1 MILRRTLLAAM
12 ALGAAIV
19 TGCSSSGGGGDTSL
33 PDAGA
38 LLKDSAQAAGGVTST
53 HFTLKVNGSVPG
65 LSVHSLDGDLTKAG
79 GGGAKGTGTLE
90 LLGQVVDAQFVLVN
104 GSLYIKGPTGGFQ
117 RIPAAL
123 SSSIYDP
130 SAILDPQRGIP
141 KVLSS
146 VQNPK
151 TDGKEDVGGTPAY
164 RVTGTVPKDALASL
178 VPGVSADANATFWL
192 RQDNGH
198 LPVKASLGFPGGG
211 SVDVTLSDVDKPV
224 TVTAPA

>member
-19 TGCSSSGGGGDTSL
+19 TGCSSGSGGGASL

-38 LLKDSAQAAGGVTST
+38 LLKDSASAAGGVTST
-53 HFTLKVNGSVPG
+53 HFTLKVNGTVPG
-65 LSVHSLDGDLTKAG
+65 LSVHSVDGDLTKAG

-90 LLGQVVDAQFVLVN
+90 LMGQVVDAEFVLVN

-146 VQNPK
+146 VQGAK
-151 TDGKEDVGGTPAY
+151 TEGTEDVGGTPAY
-164 RVTGTVPKDALASL
+164 RVTGTVPKDALAAL
-178 VPGVSADANATFWL
+178 VPGVSSDANATFWL
-192 RQDNGH
+192 RQDGGH
-198 LPVKASLGFPGGG
+198 LPLKASLGFPGNA

>member
-1 MILRRTLLAAM
+1 MILRRTLLTAM
-12 ALGAAIV
+12 ALSAAIV
-19 TGCSSSGGGGDTSL
+19 TGCSSSGDAAL

-53 HFTLKVNGSVPG
+53 HFTLKVNGTVPG
-65 LSVHSLDGDLTKAG
+65 LSVHSLDGDLTKAN

-90 LLGQVVDAQFVLVN
+90 LMGQVVDAQFVLVN

-117 RIPAAL
+117 KIPAVL

-146 VQNPK
+146 VQGPK
-151 TDGKEDVGGTPAY
+151 TDGTEDVDGTPTY
-164 RVTGTVPKDALASL
+164 RVTGTVPKDALAAL
-178 VPGVSADANATFWL
+178 VPGVSSDANATFWL
-192 RQDNGH
+192 RRDGGH
-198 LPVKASLGFPGGG
+198 LPVKASLGYQGGG

-224 TVTAPA
+224 TITAPA

>member
-1 MILRRTLLAAM
+1 MILRRSLLAVV
-12 ALGAAIV
+12 ALSAAIV
-19 TGCSSSGGGGDTSL
+19 TGCSSSGDASL

-38 LLKDSAQAAGGVTST
+38 LLKDSASAAGGVTST
-53 HFTLKVNGSVPG
+53 HFTLKVNGTVPG
-65 LSVHSLDGDLTKAG
+65 LSVHSVDGDLTKAN

-90 LLGQVVDAQFVLVN
+90 LMGQVVDAQFVLVN

-117 RIPAAL
+117 QIPAAL
-123 SSSIYDP
+123 SSAIYDP

-146 VQNPK
+146 VQGPK
-151 TDGKEDVGGTPAY
+151 TDGTEDVGGTPAY
-164 RVTGTVPKDALASL
+164 RVTGTVPKDAMAAL
-178 VPGVSADANATFWL
+178 VPGVSSDANATFWL
-192 RQDNGH
+192 RQDGGH
-198 LPVKASLGFPGGG
+198 LPVKASLGFPGGA

>member
-1 MILRRTLLAAM
+1 MILRRSLLAVV
-12 ALGAAIV
+12 ALSAAIV
-19 TGCSSSGGGGDTSL
+19 TGCSSSGDASL

-38 LLKDSAQAAGGVTST
+38 LLKDSASAAGGVTST
-53 HFTLKVNGSVPG
+53 HFTLKVNGTVPG
-65 LSVHSLDGDLTKAG
+65 LSVHSVDGDLTKAN

-90 LLGQVVDAQFVLVN
+90 LMGQVVDAQFVLVN

-117 RIPAAL
+117 KIPAAL

-146 VQNPK
+146 VQGPK
-151 TDGKEDVGGTPAY
+151 TDGTEDVGGTPAY
-164 RVTGTVPKDALASL
+164 RVTGTVPKDAMAAL
-178 VPGVSADANATFWL
+178 VPGVSSDANATFWL
-192 RQDNGH
+192 RQDGGH
-198 LPVKASLGFPGGG
+198 LPVKASLGFPGGA

>member
-1 MILRRTLLAAM
+1 MILRRSLLAVV
-12 ALGAAIV
+12 ALSAAIV
-19 TGCSSSGGGGDTSL
+19 TGCSSSGDASL

-38 LLKDSAQAAGGVTST
+38 LLKDSASAAGGVTST
-53 HFTLKVNGSVPG
+53 HFTLKVNGTVPG
-65 LSVHSLDGDLTKAG
+65 LSVHSVDGDLTKAN

-90 LLGQVVDAQFVLVN
+90 LMGQVVDAQFVLVN

-117 RIPAAL
+117 QIPAAL

-130 SAILDPQRGIP
+130 SAILDSQRGIP

-146 VQNPK
+146 VQGPK
-151 TDGKEDVGGTPAY
+151 TDGKEDVDGTPTY
-164 RVTGTVPKDALASL
+164 RVTGTVPKDALAAL
-178 VPGVSADANATFWL
+178 VPGVSSDANATFWL
-192 RQDNGH
+192 RQDGGH
-198 LPVKASLGFPGGG
+198 LPVKASLGYQGGA

>member
-1 MILRRTLLAAM
+1 MILRRTLLAAV

-19 TGCSSSGGGGDTSL
+19 TGCSSGGGTSL
-33 PDAGA
+33 PDAGG
-38 LLKDSAQAAGGVTST
+38 LLKDSATAAGGVTST
-53 HFTLKVNGSVPG
+53 HFTLKVNGTVPG
-65 LSVHSLDGDLTKAG
+65 LSVHSLDGDLTKAN

-90 LLGQVVDAQFVLVN
+90 LMGQVVDAQFVLVD

-117 RIPAAL
+117 RIPAML

-146 VQNPK
+146 VQGPK
-151 TDGKEDVGGTPAY
+151 TDGQEDVGGTPTY
-164 RVTGTVPKDALASL
+164 RVTGTVPKDALAAL
-178 VPGVSADANATFWL
+178 VPGVSSDANATFWL
-192 RQDNGH
+192 RQDGGH
-198 LPVKASLGFPGGG
+198 LPVKASLGYQGGG

>member
-19 TGCSSSGGGGDTSL
+19 TGCSSSGGTSL

-53 HFTLKVNGSVPG
+53 HFTLKVNGTVPG
-65 LSVHSLDGDLTKAG
+65 MSVRSLDGDLTKAN

-90 LLGQVVDAQFVLVN
+90 LMGQVADAQFVLVN

-117 RIPAAL
+117 QIPATL

-141 KVLSS
+141 KVLAA
-146 VQNPK
+146 VQGPN
-151 TDGKEDVGGTPAY
+151 TEGTEDVGGTPTY
-164 RVTGTVPKDALASL
+164 RVAGTVPKDALTAL
-178 VPGVSADANATFWL
+178 VPGTASNVNATFWL
-192 RQDNGH
+192 RQDGGH
-198 LPVKASLGFPGGG
+198 LPVKASLGYPGGA

>member
-1 MILRRTLLAAM
+1 MILRRTLLALV
-12 ALGAAIV
+12 ALSAAIV
-19 TGCSSSGGGGDTSL
+19 SGCSSSGEASL
-33 PDAGA
+33 PEAAA
-38 LLKDSAQAAGGVTST
+38 LLKDSASAAGGVTST
-53 HFTLKVNGSVPG
+53 HFTLKVNGTVPG
-65 LSVHSLDGDLTKAG
+65 LSVHSLDGDLTKAN

-90 LLGQVVDAQFVLVN
+90 LMGQVVDAQFVLVN

-146 VQNPK
+146 VQGPK
-151 TDGKEDVGGTPAY
+151 TDGKEDIDGTPTY
-164 RVTGTVPKDALASL
+164 RVTGTVPKDALAAL
-178 VPGVSADANATFWL
+178 VPGASSDANATFWL
-192 RQDNGH
+192 RQDGGH
-198 LPVKASLGFPGGG
+198 LPVKASLGYPGGA

>member
-1 MILRRTLLAAM
+1 MILRRTLLAAV
-12 ALGAAIV
+12 ALAASIV
-19 TGCSSSGGGGDTSL
+19 TGCSSGSDASL
-33 PDAGA
+33 PEAGA
-38 LLKDSAQAAGGVTST
+38 LLKDSASAAGSVTST
-53 HFTLKVNGSVPG
+53 HFTMKVNGTVPG
-65 LSVHSLDGDLTKAG
+65 LSVHSLDGDLTKAD

-117 RIPAAL
+117 QIPASL

-146 VQNPK
+146 VQGPK
-151 TDGKEDVGGTPAY
+151 TDGKEDVDGTPTY
-164 RVTGTVPKDALASL
+164 RVTGTVPKDALAAL
-178 VPGVSADANATFWL
+178 VPGVSSDANATFWL
-192 RQDNGH
+192 RQDGGH
-198 LPVKASLGFPGGG
+198 LPVKASLGYQGGAG
-211 SVDVTLSDVDKPV
+211 VDVTLSDVDKPV

>member
-1 MILRRTLLAAM
+1 MNLRRTLLAAM
-12 ALGAAIV
+12 ALSAAIV
-19 TGCSSSGGGGDTSL
+19 TGCSSSGDASL

-38 LLKDSAQAAGGVTST
+38 LLKDSAQATSGVTST
-53 HFTLKVNGSVPG
+53 HFTMKVNGTVPG
-65 LSVHSLDGDLTKAG
+65 LSVHSLDGDLTKAN

-117 RIPAAL
+117 KIPAVL

-146 VQNPK
+146 VQGPK
-151 TDGKEDVGGTPAY
+151 TDGKEDIDGTPTY
-164 RVTGTVPKDALASL
+164 RVKGTVPKDALAAL
-178 VPGVSADANATFWL
+178 VPGVSSDADATFWL
-192 RQDNGH
+192 RQDGGH
-198 LPVKASLGFPGGG
+198 LPVKASLGYPGNAA
-211 SVDVTLSDVDKPV
+211 VDVTLSDVDKPV